1 MVERRLGVC
10 LIGAG
15 RIGRLHAEHIA
26 RHPHATLRTVVDLD
40 PATAAQLAER
50 FGCVASEDSAAA
62 IADPQVD
69 AVVIASPSS
78 THHLHLGRAIERRK
92 PVLCEKP
99 LDVDVARARQLAQL
113 AKQRAVP
120 IMVGFNRR
128 FDRHHGRLVER
139 LRAGEIGRVELVA
152 ITSRDPEPPRLDYL
166 ANEPGALFK
175 ETMIHDLDMA
185 RWILGEEPVTVAAF
199 ASNLVDPAFAALGE
213 VDTAVAILRSAS
225 GKLVRIDNSWRSGY
239 GYDQRI
245 EVLGERGML
254 RSENVTASTV
264 RSFTDAGARDEPILH
279 FFLDRYTESYVRELD
294 AFIGAV
300 LEHRAM
306 PIDAEDGYRALVLA
320 ETALE
325 AARTGRTLAVPA
337 G

>member
-26 RHPHATLRTVVDLD
+26 RHPRAVLHVVVDSD
-40 PATAAQLAER
+40 PAAAAQLAER
-50 FGCVASEDSAAA
+50 HGCAASDDSARA
-62 IADPQVD
+62 IGDPQTDV
-69 AVVIASPSS
+69 VVIASPSS
-78 THHLHLGRAIERRK
+78 THHLHLGRALERRK
-92 PVLCEKP
+92 AVLCEKP
-99 LDVDVARARQLAQL
+99 LDVDVARARQLVQVA
-113 AKQRAVP
+113 AERNVP
-120 IMVGFNRR
+120 VMVGFNRR

-139 LRAGEIGRVELVA
+139 LRAGEIGRIELVA

-166 ANEPGALFK
+166 AHEAGALFK

-199 ASNLVDPAFAALGE
+199 ASNLVEPAFAALGE
-213 VDTAVAILRSAS
+213 VDTAVAILRTTS

-254 RSENVTASTV
+254 RSENVTATTV
-264 RSFTDAGARDEPILH
+264 RSFTDQGARDEPILH

-294 AFIGAV
+294 AFITAA
-300 LEHRAM
+300 LDHAPM
-306 PIDAEDGYRALVLA
+306 PIDAGDGYRALVLA